1 MERSYQNKQYLL
13 TGIIDSMSRCECYHE
28 TEEVSYLEYYSYP
41 PIKKVTKAVGRCSGT
56 KECDICNCG
65 GDTNNCDFYESVRLK
80 DSMNPPEPEP
90 VNKDNVF
97 DAIEGLIQFRHNWCL
112 NVAET
117 EKRDDLTF
125 RCKECHFNDQI
136 GGGCLIKIFIK
147 KHGSQEQ
154 QERSQVI
161 FR

>member
-1 MERSYQNKQYLL
+1 MERSYQNKQYSL
-13 TGIIDSMSRCECYHE
+13 TGIINNMSRCECYHE
-28 TEEVSYLEYYSYP
+28 TEEVKYIEYYSYDP
-41 PIKKVTKAVGRCSGT
+41 RKVVKKVGRCSGT

-117 EKRDDLTF
+117 EKKRRPYF
-125 RCKECHFNDQI
+125 QMQRMSF
-136 GGGCLIKIFIK
+136 
-147 KHGSQEQ
+147 
-154 QERSQVI
+154 
-161 FR
+161 

>member
-1 MERSYQNKQYLL
+1 MERSYQNELCSL
-13 TGIIDSMSRCECYHE
+13 TGIIDNMSRCECYYE
-28 TEEVSYLEYYSYP
+28 TEEISYLEYYSYP
-41 PIKKVTKAVGRCSGT
+41 PMKKVKKVGHCRGT
-56 KECDICNCG
+56 KECDTCNCG
-65 GDTNNCDFYESVRLK
+65 GDTNNCDFYESVRHK
-80 DSMNPPEPEP
+80 DAMKPSEP
-90 VNKDNVF
+90 VNKDNIF

-154 QERSQVI
+154 QEKSQVI